1 MGIDTAAVLAVL
13 ALLAL
18 GLVIIGMAL
27 LKRASTPPAT
37 AVDPSIPLLQQQ
49 LIRVAEQVAS
59 LSSQVPREVG
69 AALTELTG
77 QMTARLSENSQS
89 LQKAAADT
97 SRLIADVNVRLGEL
111 GTSSQQILDLGQE
124 VRSLQQIFQ
133 APKIRGG
140 LGETSLGSLLQQ
152 IFPSDHFAL
161 QHAFQNGEIV
171 DAVVKLP
178 GGLVPIDSKF
188 PLAGFRSILD
198 SASDELRLKAR
209 KSFARDVRRHV
220 EDIAV
225 KYIRPAEGTLDFA
238 LMYVPAENVY
248 YETIIRET
256 DEGGEE
262 SISSS
267 ALRRRVIPVSPNSLY
282 AYLQAIAFGLMG
294 LRIEDRAREILRN
307 LQQLHGDFGVFQEAH
322 ALGQKHLKNAQA
334 AFSDAGDRAGRIAF
348 QVEQFVRVA
357 EAKPVPPPAPIRTLP
372 R

>member
-13 ALLAL
+13 SLLAL

-27 LKRASTPPAT
+27 LRRSAGAPAP
-37 AVDPSIPLLQQQ
+37 AGDPAIPLLQQQ
-49 LIRVAEQVAS
+49 LSRITEQLAS
-59 LSSQVPREVG
+59 LASQVPREVG
-69 AALTELTG
+69 ASLAQLTG
-77 QMTARLSENSQS
+77 QVTARLSENSQS
-89 LQKAAADT
+89 LQQAAADT

-111 GTSSQQILDLGQE
+111 GRSSQQILDLGQE

-140 LGETSLGSLLQQ
+140 LGELSLGSLLQQ
-152 IFPSDHFAL
+152 IFPADHFSL

-188 PLAGFRSILD
+188 PLAGFRSVLD
-198 SASDELRLKAR
+198 STSDELRLKAR
-209 KSFARDVRRHV
+209 KAFARDVRRHV

-225 KYIRPAEGTLDFA
+225 KYIRPSEGTLDFA

-248 YETIIRET
+248 YETIIRDPCE
-256 DEGGEE
+256 DGDD
-262 SISSS
+262 SISSA
-267 ALRRRVIPVSPNSLY
+267 ALKRRVIPVSPNSLY

-334 AFSDAGDRAGRIAF
+334 AFSDAGERAGRIAF

-357 EAKPVPPPAPIRTLP
+357 ESKPLPPSVRTLP
-372 R
+372 